1 MSVVTAHA
9 ISTQEILNS
18 SCSSLIISGPLIQK
32 RNMASSHTWDL
43 TKNKRPSII
52 GTTDVMGHII
62 IFARLAWSAQG
73 PCLSSLHNACIG
85 HTMSQYSFG
94 VHQVLNLRCLTNNVF
109 SLSKV
114 LLWGNFGYI
123 FTDGTIKS

>member
-94 VHQVLNLRCLTNNVF
+94 VHQVLNLRCLTNTC
-109 SLSKV
+109 L
-114 LLWGNFGYI
+114 
-123 FTDGTIKS
+123 FTKQSSPLG